1 MYTPDSVQRQAPV
14 RHLSQPRV
22 APWTGAAWPA
32 GCCPTHLLRCGEI
45 QLHCSRT
52 HSPCSQLH
60 ARLAGH
66 IAVAAGRL
74 LPYPFT
80 PGQLALVGLLSVA
93 VVVTWPLPATRPHLR
108 FREATPP
115 ARLPRPAGSREVPLP
130 KCIGSDGAIPPCIQ
144 LLTCSTAP
152 VHHPPHHMTFR
163 NKKCIIARLPCQI
176 RGVYPVDA

>member
-1 MYTPDSVQRQAPV
+1 MYTPDSVRRQAPV

-22 APWTGAAWPA
+22 APWAGAAWPA

-45 QLHCSRT
+45 QLRCSRT

-66 IAVAAGRL
+66 IAVAAGRH

-93 VVVTWPLPATRPHLR
+93 VVVTLPLPARALTYGFVRQPC
-108 FREATPP
+108 PP
-115 ARLPRPAGSREVPLP
+115 GCPGRLGVGKFLCRS
-130 KCIGSDGAIPPCIQ
+130 
-144 LLTCSTAP
+144 TSTATAP
-152 VHHPPHHMTFR
+152 SPHAFS
-163 NKKCIIARLPCQI
+163 C
-176 RGVYPVDA
+176 